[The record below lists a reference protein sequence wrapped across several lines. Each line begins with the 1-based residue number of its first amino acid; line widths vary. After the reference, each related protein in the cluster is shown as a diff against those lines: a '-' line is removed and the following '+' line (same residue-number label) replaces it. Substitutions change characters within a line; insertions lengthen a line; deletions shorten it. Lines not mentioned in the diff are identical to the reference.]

1 MGVTGQPMTGTAGD
15 PYPERELISEGQD
28 SEAGYPRDLGYKQNK
43 MKTKQ
48 NKREKSIKLL
58 LMILCY

>member
-1 MGVTGQPMTGTAGD
+1 MTGTAGD